1 MARLL
6 PTILT
11 VLVLLWPGL
20 ARAETPDEYR
30 AAVADAVQTADAA
43 LSTLP
48 PDASL
53 ADHPPLQVALQRLE
67 AIDHVT
73 TTTGASVIVDNSHLI
88 QRLRGDRE
96 EGRQAIDS
104 LRQLL
109 GALEASAQ
117 RSEWTP
123 AGAARAELDQVLA
136 RPEFHEVGG
145 NPIAQFF
152 DQLRRG
158 LRQWLE
164 NVIPGFRLPELP
176 DLSFLS
182 PLEAVLWVIAGALVV
197 FALAFFIYTWRS
209 ARQSLARHAALAA
222 KLISTGEDARSAK
235 LAAQQAADE
244 GDYRLAVHY
253 LYLWAVLHLS
263 ERSQLRYDRSLTN
276 HEHLRMLPIGGEVAH
291 LMRKVVEA
299 FDRIWYGHATC
310 TAVEY
315 AQFRGVIERIVEA
328 TT

>member
-6 PTILT
+6 PTILA

-20 ARAETPDEYR
+20 VRAETPDEYR
-30 AAVADAVQTADAA
+30 AAVADVVQTADTA

-53 ADHPPLQVALQRLE
+53 ADHPPLRLALQRLE
-67 AIDHVT
+67 AIDRVT
-73 TTTGASVIVDNSHLI
+73 TATGASVAVDNSHLA
-88 QRLRGDRE
+88 QRLRGNRE

-109 GALEASAQ
+109 GALEDSA
-117 RSEWTP
+117 RKSEWTS
-123 AGAARAELDQVLA
+123 AGESRAKLDQVLA
-136 RPEFHEVGG
+136 RPEFHEAGG

-152 DQLRRG
+152 DELRRR

-164 NVIPGFRLPELP
+164 SVMPGFRLPELP
-176 DLSFLS
+176 LLGFLP
-182 PLEAVLWVIAGALVV
+182 PLAAVLLVIAGALVV
-197 FALAFFIYTWRS
+197 FALVFFAFTWRS
-209 ARQSLARHAALAA
+209 ARQSLARHATLATRMM
-222 KLISTGEDARSAK
+222 STREDARSAR
-235 LAAQQAADE
+235 LAAQQAADK
-244 GDYRLAVHY
+244 GDYRLGVHY

-263 ERSQLRYDRSLTN
+263 ERSQLRYDQSLTN
-276 HEHLRMLPIGGEVAH
+276 HEHLRMLAIGGEVAD
-291 LMRKVVEA
+291 LMRKLVEV

-310 TAVEY
+310 TSAEY
-315 AQFRGVIERIVEA
+315 AQFRNDVERIVEA